1 MLRAN
6 RHNRHGFLSMLGRIL
21 LPSILL
27 VLSYGFWVSSNFK
40 DIAAGVALFLFGML
54 CMEQG
59 FKAYSGGTLQRVLS
73 ASTDRL
79 WKSLS
84 FGVVATTLMQ
94 SSSLVSVIT
103 ISFLSAQL
111 IGLAEGI
118 GIIFGANLGTTTG
131 AWIVA
136 GFGLKV
142 KLSAYALPIL
152 VFGVVLLMQSSQRIK
167 GLGWI
172 LVGIGFLFLGIHYM
186 KEGFSAYSQDIDLT
200 RYAISGIAGL
210 LVFTLIGIVA
220 TVVMQSSHATL
231 TLIITALAAGQITYE
246 NALALAIGANVGTTI
261 TAILG
266 SLSANISGKRLAAA
280 HLGFNTVTGLIAL
293 IFLQPLLA
301 AVEVVSSWVGIA
313 ATDHTLKLAVFH
325 TLFNLL
331 GVLLML
337 PLINR
342 LVLWLE
348 RRLKEDKVE
357 RDGPRYLSEA
367 SLALPD
373 VALQAV
379 TKETKHLFRNAF
391 TTIAHGASLRRSTVT
406 SDEDLQQLLD
416 IPGKVIELDM
426 DDNYARTIKD
436 IYSANIEFLSRAQA
450 EAPREYAESYNALR
464 RANMDVVA
472 AIKAVKHLRKNLL
485 PCMQSDNLAI
495 RREYNR
501 FRARIGEV
509 LRELAALRDS
519 DDAVVTLLSLD
530 QIRVEIVDAEN
541 HAARVVDKLI
551 RDGDITSQM
560 ATSLIN
566 DGAYVKEVIQK
577 LLDMNEELH
586 KAALPHDDA
595 VHDELALDADE
606 IDTIAEDVD
615 MDSPAGQV
623 HEEIR

>member
-1 MLRAN
+1 
-6 RHNRHGFLSMLGRIL
+6 MLGRIL

-84 FGVVATTLMQ
+84 FGVIATTLMQ

-142 KLSAYALPIL
+142 KLSTYALPIL

-200 RYAISGIAGL
+200 RYAISGLAGL
-210 LVFTLIGIVA
+210 MVFTLIGIVA

-280 HLGFNTVTGLIAL
+280 HLVFNMVTGLVAL
-293 IFLQPLLA
+293 IFIQPLLA

-313 ATDHTLKLAVFH
+313 ATDYTLKLAVFH

-342 LVLWLE
+342 LVIWLE
-348 RRLKEDKVE
+348 RRLKEDKLE

-391 TTIAHGASLRRSTVT
+391 TTIAHGASLRRATVT
-406 SDEDLQQLLD
+406 GDEDLQQLLD
-416 IPGKVIELDM
+416 LPGKVIELDL

-485 PCMQSDNLAI
+485 PCMQSDDLAI

-530 QIRVEIVDAEN
+530 QIRVEMVDAEK

-551 RDGDITSQM
+551 RDRDITSQM

-606 IDTIAEDVD
+606 IDNIAEDVD
-615 MDSPAGQV
+615 MASTARQV
-623 HEEIR
+623 REEIR

>member
-1 MLRAN
+1 
-6 RHNRHGFLSMLGRIL
+6 MLGRIL
-21 LPSILL
+21 LPSIFL

-59 FKAYSGGTLQRVLS
+59 FKAYSGGTLQRALS
-73 ASTDRL
+73 RSTDRL

-84 FGVVATTLMQ
+84 FGVVSTALMQ

-111 IGLAEGI
+111 IGLAGGI

-142 KLSAYALPIL
+142 NLSAYALPIL
-152 VFGVVLLMQSSQRIK
+152 VFGVVFLMQSSQKIK

-186 KEGFSAYSQDIDLT
+186 KEGFSAYSQHIDLT
-200 RYAISGIAGL
+200 QYAMTGVAGL
-210 LVFTLIGIVA
+210 LAFTLIGIAA
-220 TVVMQSSHATL
+220 TVIMQSSHATL
-231 TLIITALAAGQITYE
+231 TLIITALAVGQITYE
-246 NALALAIGANVGTTI
+246 NALALTIGANVGTTI

-280 HLGFNTVTGLIAL
+280 HLVFNLVTGLVAL
-293 IFLQPLLA
+293 VFLQPLLS
-301 AVEVVSSWVGIA
+301 AVDIISSWAGIGQ
-313 ATDHTLKLAVFH
+313 TDHTLKLAVFH

-337 PLINR
+337 PMINT
-342 LVLWLE
+342 LVSWLE
-348 RRLKEDKVE
+348 RHLREDKVE
-357 RDGPRYLSEA
+357 HDKPRYLSEA

-373 VALQAV
+373 IAMQAV
-379 TKETKHLFRNAF
+379 TKETQHLFRNAF
-391 TTIAHGASLRRSTVT
+391 TVIAHGISLRRASIT
-406 SDEDLQQLLD
+406 SDEDLWQLVQS
-416 IPGKVIELDM
+416 PGKIIVVDLD
-426 DDNYARTIKD
+426 DQYARNIKD

-450 EAPREYAESYNALR
+450 EAPREYAETYNALR

-485 PCMQSDNLAI
+485 PCMLSSNPDI
-495 RREYNR
+495 RREYNQ

-509 LRELAALRDS
+509 LRELATLRDG

-530 QIRVEIVDAEN
+530 QIRVAIVDAEN
-541 HAARVVDKLI
+541 QAARAVDKLI
-551 RDGDITSQM
+551 REGLITSQ
-560 ATSLIN
+560 AAASLIN
-566 DGAYVKEVIQK
+566 DGAYVKEVIRK
-577 LLDMNEELH
+577 LLDMYEELH
-586 KAALPHDDA
+586 KAGLTDGSE
-595 VHDELALDADE
+595 VHDELALESHE
-606 IDTIAEDVD
+606 IDTIAHEVD
-615 MDSPAGQV
+615 RDQAAKPSV
-623 HEEIR
+623 RN

>member
-1 MLRAN
+1 
-6 RHNRHGFLSMLGRIL
+6 MLGRIL
-21 LPSILL
+21 LPSIFL

-59 FKAYSGGTLQRVLS
+59 FKAYSGGTLQRALTR
-73 ASTDRL
+73 STNRL
-79 WKSLS
+79 WKSLT
-84 FGVVATTLMQ
+84 FGVVSTTLMQ

-142 KLSAYALPIL
+142 NLSAYALPIL
-152 VFGVVLLMQSSQRIK
+152 VFGVVFLMQSSQRIK

-186 KEGFSAYSQDIDLT
+186 KEGFAAYSQHIDLT
-200 RYAISGIAGL
+200 QYAMTGIAGL

-220 TVVMQSSHATL
+220 TVIMQSSHATL
-231 TLIITALAAGQITYE
+231 TLIITALAVGQITYE

-280 HLGFNTVTGLIAL
+280 HLVFNLVTAMVAL
-293 IFLQPLLA
+293 LFIQPLLS
-301 AVEVVSSWVGIA
+301 VVDVISSWVGIA
-313 ATDHTLKLAVFH
+313 ETDHTLKLAVFH

-337 PLINR
+337 PFINTM
-342 LVLWLE
+342 VTWLE
-348 RRLKEDKVE
+348 RRLREGKID

-373 VALQAV
+373 VAMTAV
-379 TKETKHLFRNAF
+379 TKETQHLFRNAF
-391 TTIAHGASLRRSTVT
+391 TVIAHGISLRRASIT
-406 SDEDLQQLLD
+406 SDEDLWHLVES
-416 IPGKVIELDM
+416 PGKIIALDL
-426 DDNYARTIKD
+426 DDQYARNIKD

-450 EAPREYAESYNALR
+450 EAPREFAEAYNALR

-485 PCMQSDNLAI
+485 PSMLSSNPDI

-509 LRELAALRDS
+509 LRELAALRDG

-530 QIRVEIVDAEN
+530 QIRVASVDAEKQ
-541 HAARVVDKLI
+541 AARAVDRLI
-551 RDGDITSQM
+551 RGGLISSQA

-566 DGAYVKEVIQK
+566 DGSYVKEVVQK
-577 LLDMNEELH
+577 LLAMYEELH
-586 KAALPHDDA
+586 KAALTHDDL
-595 VHDELALDADE
+595 VHDELALEPHE
-606 IDTIAEDVD
+606 IDTIADEVD
-615 MDSPAGQV
+615 RDEATEASA
-623 HEEIR
+623 RN

>member
-1 MLRAN
+1 
-6 RHNRHGFLSMLGRIL
+6 
-21 LPSILL
+21 
-27 VLSYGFWVSSNFK
+27 
-40 DIAAGVALFLFGML
+40 
-54 CMEQG
+54 
-59 FKAYSGGTLQRVLS
+59 
-73 ASTDRL
+73 
-79 WKSLS
+79 
-84 FGVVATTLMQ
+84 
-94 SSSLVSVIT
+94 
-103 ISFLSAQL
+103 
-111 IGLAEGI
+111 
-118 GIIFGANLGTTTG
+118 
-131 AWIVA
+131 
-136 GFGLKV
+136 
-142 KLSAYALPIL
+142 
-152 VFGVVLLMQSSQRIK
+152 
-167 GLGWI
+167 
-172 LVGIGFLFLGIHYM
+172 
-186 KEGFSAYSQDIDLT
+186 
-200 RYAISGIAGL
+200 
-210 LVFTLIGIVA
+210 
-220 TVVMQSSHATL
+220 
-231 TLIITALAAGQITYE
+231 
-246 NALALAIGANVGTTI
+246 
-261 TAILG
+261 
-266 SLSANISGKRLAAA
+266 
-280 HLGFNTVTGLIAL
+280 
-293 IFLQPLLA
+293 
-301 AVEVVSSWVGIA
+301 
-313 ATDHTLKLAVFH
+313 
-325 TLFNLL
+325 
-331 GVLLML
+331 ML

>member
-1 MLRAN
+1 
-6 RHNRHGFLSMLGRIL
+6 MLGRIL
-21 LPSILL
+21 LPSVFL
-27 VLSYGFWVSSNFK
+27 VLFYGFWVSSSFK
-40 DIAAGVALFLFGML
+40 DIAAGVSLFLFGML

-59 FKAYSGGTLQRVLS
+59 FRAYSGGTLQRVLTN
-73 ASTDRL
+73 STDRL
-79 WKSLS
+79 WKSLA
-84 FGVVATTLMQ
+84 FGVVSTSLMQ

-142 KLSAYALPIL
+142 NLSAYALPIL
-152 VFGVVLLMQSSQRIK
+152 VFGVVLLMQASKKAK
-167 GLGWI
+167 GFGWI
-172 LVGIGFLFLGIHYM
+172 LVGVGFLFLGIHYM
-186 KEGFSAYSQDIDLT
+186 KEGFYAYSQHIDLT
-200 RYAISGIAGL
+200 QYAMTGLAGL
-210 LVFTLIGIVA
+210 LVFTLIGVAA
-220 TVVMQSSHATL
+220 TVLMQSSHATL
-231 TLIITALAAGQITYE
+231 TLIITALAASQITYE

-280 HLGFNTVTGLIAL
+280 HLIFNLVTGLVAL
-293 IFLQPLLA
+293 VFIQPLLIT
-301 AVEVVSSWVGIA
+301 VEYISAWVGIDA
-313 ATDHTLKLAVFH
+313 DNYTLKLAVFH
-325 TLFNLL
+325 TLFNVL

-342 LVLWLE
+342 MVVWLE
-348 RRLKEDKVE
+348 RKLRADKME

-367 SLALPD
+367 SLAIPE

-379 TKETKHLFRNAF
+379 TKETIHLFRNAF
-391 TTIAHGASLRRSTVT
+391 TIIGHGVNLRRASIT
-406 SDEDLQQLLD
+406 SDQDLQLLVNST
-416 IPGKVIELDM
+416 GKIIQIDLD
-426 DDNYARTIKD
+426 DQYVRNIKD
-436 IYSANIEFLSRAQA
+436 IYSANIEFLSHAQA
-450 EAPREYAESYNALR
+450 EAPREYAEAFNALR

-485 PCMQSDNLAI
+485 PALRSDNLDI

-509 LRELAALRDS
+509 LRGLAELRDS
-519 DDAVVTLLSLD
+519 DDSVIALLSLD
-530 QIRVEIVDAEN
+530 RIRVGNVDAEKY
-541 HAARVVDKLI
+541 ATGVVDRLI
-551 RDGDITSQM
+551 RDGIASSQA

-566 DGAYVKEVIQK
+566 DGAYVKEVVQK

-586 KAALPHDDA
+586 KAALPHDDPI
-595 VHDELALDADE
+595 HDELALAPDE
-606 IDTIAEDVD
+606 IDSIADE
-615 MDSPAGQV
+615 P
-623 HEEIR
+623 

>member
-1 MLRAN
+1 
-6 RHNRHGFLSMLGRIL
+6 MLGRIL
-21 LPSILL
+21 LPSIFL
-27 VLSYGFWVSSNFK
+27 VLSYGLWVSSNFK

-152 VFGVVLLMQSSQRIK
+152 VFGVVFLMQSSQKIK

-200 RYAISGIAGL
+200 QYAMSGIAGL
-210 LVFTLIGIVA
+210 LVFTLIGVFA

-280 HLGFNTVTGLIAL
+280 HLVFNVVTGLVAL
-293 IFLQPLLA
+293 IFMQPLLA

-337 PLINR
+337 PLISR
-342 LVLWLE
+342 LVTWLE
-348 RRLKEDKVE
+348 HRLRADKVE

-391 TTIAHGASLRRSTVT
+391 TTIAHGTSLRRATIT

-416 IPGKVIELDM
+416 IPGKVIELDV

-485 PCMQSDNLAI
+485 PSMHSDNLAI

-509 LRELAALRDS
+509 LRELAALRDA

-530 QIRVEIVDAEN
+530 QIRVEMVDAEN
-541 HAARVVDKLI
+541 HAARAVDQLI
-551 RDGDITSQM
+551 RDGEITSQM

-577 LLDMNEELH
+577 LLDMYEELH

-595 VHDELALDADE
+595 VHDELALDPDE
-606 IDTIAEDVD
+606 IDSIADEVDVA
-615 MDSPAGQV
+615 SPARQV
-623 HEEIR
+623 REEVI

>member
-1 MLRAN
+1 
-6 RHNRHGFLSMLGRIL
+6 MLGRIL
-21 LPSILL
+21 LPSIFL

-59 FKAYSGGTLQRVLS
+59 FKAYSGGTLQRVLTR
-73 ASTDRL
+73 STNRL
-79 WKSLS
+79 WKSLT
-84 FGVVATTLMQ
+84 FGVVSTTLMQ

-142 KLSAYALPIL
+142 NLSAYALPIL
-152 VFGVVLLMQSSQRIK
+152 VFGVVFLMQSSQRIK

-186 KEGFSAYSQDIDLT
+186 KEGFAAYSQHIDLT
-200 RYAISGIAGL
+200 QYAMTGIAGL

-220 TVVMQSSHATL
+220 TVIMQSSHATL
-231 TLIITALAAGQITYE
+231 TLIITALAVGQITYE

-280 HLGFNTVTGLIAL
+280 HLVFNLVTGLVAL
-293 IFLQPLLA
+293 VFMQPLLG
-301 AVEVVSSWVGIA
+301 AVDIISSWVGIA
-313 ATDHTLKLAVFH
+313 ETDHTLKLAVFH

-337 PLINR
+337 PMINT
-342 LVLWLE
+342 LVTWLE
-348 RRLKEDKVE
+348 RRLREDKVE
-357 RDGPRYLSEA
+357 RDRPRYLSEA

-373 VALQAV
+373 VALTAV
-379 TKETKHLFRNAF
+379 TKETQHLFRNAF
-391 TTIAHGASLRRSTVT
+391 TVIAHGISLRRASITG
-406 SDEDLQQLLD
+406 DEDLWRLVET
-416 IPGKVIELDM
+416 PGKIITLDL
-426 DDNYARTIKD
+426 DDQYARNIKD

-450 EAPREYAESYNALR
+450 EAPREYAEAYNALR

-485 PCMQSDNLAI
+485 PCMQSSNPDI

-509 LRELAALRDS
+509 LRELAALRDG

-530 QIRVEIVDAEN
+530 QIRVAIVDAKN
-541 HAARVVDKLI
+541 QAARAVDKLI
-551 RDGDITSQM
+551 RGGLITSQA

-566 DGAYVKEVIQK
+566 DGSYVKEVIQK
-577 LLDMNEELH
+577 LLDMYEELH
-586 KAALPHDDA
+586 KAALTDDEE
-595 VHDELALDADE
+595 VHDELALEPHE
-606 IDTIAEDVD
+606 IDTIADEVD
-615 MDSPAGQV
+615 RDEAAEASV
-623 HEEIR
+623 RN

>member
-1 MLRAN
+1 
-6 RHNRHGFLSMLGRIL
+6 MLGRIL
-21 LPSILL
+21 LPSIFM

-59 FKAYSGGTLQRVLS
+59 FKAYSGGTLQRVLTR
-73 ASTDRL
+73 STDRL
-79 WKSLS
+79 WKSLT
-84 FGVVATTLMQ
+84 FGIVSTTLMQ

-152 VFGVVLLMQSSQRIK
+152 VFGVVFLMQSSQKVK

-172 LVGIGFLFLGIHYM
+172 PVGIGFLFLGIHYM
-186 KEGFSAYSQDIDLT
+186 KEGFFAYSQTIDLT
-200 RYAISGIAGL
+200 QYAMTGIAGL

-220 TVVMQSSHATL
+220 TVIMQSSHATL
-231 TLIITALAAGQITYE
+231 TLIITALAVGQITYD

-280 HLGFNTVTGLIAL
+280 HLVFNLVTGLAAL
-293 IFLQPLLA
+293 VFMQPLLV
-301 AVEVVSSWVGIA
+301 AVDTISAWVGIA
-313 ATDHTLKLAVFH
+313 QNDHTLKLAVFH

-337 PLINR
+337 PMINT
-342 LVLWLE
+342 LVKWLE
-348 RRLKEDKVE
+348 LRLREDKAE

-379 TKETKHLFRNAF
+379 TKETQHLFRNAF
-391 TTIAHGASLRRSTVT
+391 TVIAHGISLRRASITG
-406 SDEDLQQLLD
+406 DEDLWRLVES
-416 IPGKVIELDM
+416 PGKIISLDL
-426 DDNYARTIKD
+426 DDQYVRNIKD

-450 EAPREYAESYNALR
+450 EAPRELADAYNALR

-485 PCMQSDNLAI
+485 PSMVSDNTYI
-495 RREYNR
+495 RREYNH

-509 LRELAALRDS
+509 LRELAALRDG

-530 QIRVEIVDAEN
+530 KIRVAIVDTEN
-541 HAARVVDKLI
+541 QAALAVDKLI
-551 RDGDITSQM
+551 REGLITSLA

-566 DGAYVKEVIQK
+566 DGTYVKEVIQR
-577 LLDMNEELH
+577 LLDMYEALH
-586 KAALPHDDA
+586 KAALTADDEL
-595 VHDELALDADE
+595 HDELALEPHE
-606 IDTIAEDVD
+606 IDTIADAVARDQAAET
-615 MDSPAGQV
+615 SL
-623 HEEIR
+623 RN

>member
-1 MLRAN
+1 
-6 RHNRHGFLSMLGRIL
+6 MLGRIL
-21 LPSILL
+21 LPSIFLA
-27 VLSYGFWVSSNFK
+27 LSYGFWVSGNFK

-59 FKAYSGGTLQRVLS
+59 FKAYSGGTLQRVLTR
-73 ASTDRL
+73 STDRL
-79 WKSLS
+79 WKSLT
-84 FGVVATTLMQ
+84 FGMVSTTLMQ

-142 KLSAYALPIL
+142 NLSAYALPIL
-152 VFGVVLLMQSSQRIK
+152 VFGVVFLMQSSQRIK

-186 KEGFSAYSQDIDLT
+186 KEGFAAYSQHIDLT
-200 RYAISGIAGL
+200 QYAMTGIAGL
-210 LVFTLIGIVA
+210 QVFTLIGIVA
-220 TVVMQSSHATL
+220 TVIMQSSHATL
-231 TLIITALAAGQITYE
+231 TLIITALAVGQITYE

-280 HLGFNTVTGLIAL
+280 HLVFNLVTAMVAL
-293 IFLQPLLA
+293 LFMQPLLS
-301 AVEVVSSWVGIA
+301 AVDVISSWVGIA
-313 ATDHTLKLAVFH
+313 ETDHTLKLAVFH

-337 PLINR
+337 PFINT
-342 LVLWLE
+342 LVTWLE
-348 RRLKEDKVE
+348 RRLREEKVE
-357 RDGPRYLSEA
+357 RDRPRYLSEA

-373 VALQAV
+373 VALTAV
-379 TKETKHLFRNAF
+379 TKETQHLFRNAF
-391 TTIAHGASLRRSTVT
+391 TVIAHGISLRRASITG
-406 SDEDLQQLLD
+406 DEDLWQLVET
-416 IPGKVIELDM
+416 PGKIITLDL
-426 DDNYARTIKD
+426 DDQYVRNIKD

-450 EAPREYAESYNALR
+450 EAPREYAEAYNALR

-485 PCMQSDNLAI
+485 PCMQSSNPDI

-509 LRELAALRDS
+509 LRELAALRDG

-530 QIRVEIVDAEN
+530 QIRVAIVDAEN
-541 HAARVVDKLI
+541 QAARAVDKLI
-551 RDGDITSQM
+551 RGGLITSQA

-566 DGAYVKEVIQK
+566 DGSYVKEVIQK
-577 LLDMNEELH
+577 LLDMYEEVH
-586 KAALPHDDA
+586 KAALTDDDE
-595 VHDELALDADE
+595 VHDELALE
-606 IDTIAEDVD
+606 PHELDTIAEEVD
-615 MDSPAGQV
+615 RDEAAEASV
-623 HEEIR
+623 RN

>member
-1 MLRAN
+1 
-6 RHNRHGFLSMLGRIL
+6 MLGRIL
-21 LPSILL
+21 LPSIFL

-59 FKAYSGGTLQRVLS
+59 FKAYSGGTLQRVLTS
-73 ASTDRL
+73 STDRL
-79 WKSLS
+79 WKSLT
-84 FGVVATTLMQ
+84 FGVVSTTLMQ

-142 KLSAYALPIL
+142 NLSAYALPIL
-152 VFGVVLLMQSSQRIK
+152 VFGVVFLMQSSQRIK

-186 KEGFSAYSQDIDLT
+186 KEGFAAYSQHIDLT
-200 RYAISGIAGL
+200 QYAMTGIAGL

-220 TVVMQSSHATL
+220 TVIMQSSHATL
-231 TLIITALAAGQITYE
+231 TLIITALAVGQITYE

-280 HLGFNTVTGLIAL
+280 HLVFNMVTGLVAL
-293 IFLQPLLA
+293 VFIQPLLG
-301 AVEVVSSWVGIA
+301 AVDIISSWVGIA
-313 ATDHTLKLAVFH
+313 ETDHTLKLAVFH

-337 PLINR
+337 PMINT
-342 LVLWLE
+342 LVTWLE
-348 RRLKEDKVE
+348 RRLREDKVE
-357 RDGPRYLSEA
+357 RDRPRYLSEA

-373 VALQAV
+373 VALTAV
-379 TKETKHLFRNAF
+379 TKETQHLFRNAF
-391 TTIAHGASLRRSTVT
+391 TVIAHGISLRRASIT
-406 SDEDLQQLLD
+406 SDEDLWQLVET
-416 IPGKVIELDM
+416 PGKIITLDL
-426 DDNYARTIKD
+426 DDQYARNIKD
-436 IYSANIEFLSRAQA
+436 IYSANIEFLSRAQS
-450 EAPREYAESYNALR
+450 EAPREYAEAYNALR

-485 PCMQSDNLAI
+485 PCMLSGNPDI

-501 FRARIGEV
+501 FRARIGVV
-509 LRELAALRDS
+509 LRELAALRDG

-530 QIRVEIVDAEN
+530 QIRVAIVDAEN
-541 HAARVVDKLI
+541 QAARAVDKLI
-551 RDGDITSQM
+551 RKGLITSQA

-566 DGAYVKEVIQK
+566 DGTYVKEVIQK
-577 LLDMNEELH
+577 LLDMYEELH
-586 KAALPHDDA
+586 KAALTDDDE
-595 VHDELALDADE
+595 VHDELALEPHE
-606 IDTIAEDVD
+606 IDTIADEVD
-615 MDSPAGQV
+615 REQAAETSV
-623 HEEIR
+623 RN

>member
-1 MLRAN
+1 
-6 RHNRHGFLSMLGRIL
+6 MLGRIL
-21 LPSILL
+21 LPSIFL

-59 FKAYSGGTLQRVLS
+59 FKAYSGGTLQRVLTR
-73 ASTDRL
+73 STNRL
-79 WKSLS
+79 WKSLT
-84 FGVVATTLMQ
+84 FGVVSTTLMQ

-142 KLSAYALPIL
+142 NLSAYALPIL
-152 VFGVVLLMQSSQRIK
+152 VFGVVFLMQSSQRIK

-186 KEGFSAYSQDIDLT
+186 KEGFAAYSQHIDLT
-200 RYAISGIAGL
+200 QYAMTGIAGL

-220 TVVMQSSHATL
+220 TVIMQSSHATL
-231 TLIITALAAGQITYE
+231 TLIITALAVGQITYE

-280 HLGFNTVTGLIAL
+280 HLVFNLVTGLVAL
-293 IFLQPLLA
+293 VFMQPLLG
-301 AVEVVSSWVGIA
+301 AVDIISSWVGIA
-313 ATDHTLKLAVFH
+313 ETDHTLKLAVFH

-337 PLINR
+337 PMINT
-342 LVLWLE
+342 LVTWLE
-348 RRLKEDKVE
+348 RRLREDKVE
-357 RDGPRYLSEA
+357 RDRPRYLSEA

-373 VALQAV
+373 VALTAV
-379 TKETKHLFRNAF
+379 TKETQHLFRNAF
-391 TTIAHGASLRRSTVT
+391 TVIAHGISLRRASITG
-406 SDEDLQQLLD
+406 DEDLWRLVET
-416 IPGKVIELDM
+416 PGKIITLDL
-426 DDNYARTIKD
+426 DDQYARNIKD

-450 EAPREYAESYNALR
+450 EAPREYAEAYNGLR

-485 PCMQSDNLAI
+485 PCMQSSNPDI

-509 LRELAALRDS
+509 LRELAALRDG

-530 QIRVEIVDAEN
+530 QIRVAIVDAKN
-541 HAARVVDKLI
+541 QAARAVDKLI
-551 RDGDITSQM
+551 RGGLITSQA

-566 DGAYVKEVIQK
+566 DGSYVKEVIQK
-577 LLDMNEELH
+577 LLDMYEELH
-586 KAALPHDDA
+586 KAALTDDEE
-595 VHDELALDADE
+595 VHDELALEPHE
-606 IDTIAEDVD
+606 IDTIADEVD
-615 MDSPAGQV
+615 RDEAAEASV
-623 HEEIR
+623 RN

>member
-1 MLRAN
+1 
-6 RHNRHGFLSMLGRIL
+6 MLGRIL
-21 LPSILL
+21 LPSIFL
-27 VLSYGFWVSSNFK
+27 VLSYGFWVSTNFK

-59 FKAYSGGTLQRVLS
+59 FKAYSGGTLQRVLTK
-73 ASTDRL
+73 STDQL
-79 WKSLS
+79 WKSLT
-84 FGVVATTLMQ
+84 FGVVSTTLMQ

-142 KLSAYALPIL
+142 NLSAYALPIL
-152 VFGVVLLMQSSQRIK
+152 VFGVVFLMQSSQRIK

-186 KEGFSAYSQDIDLT
+186 KEGFSAYSQHIDLT
-200 RYAISGIAGL
+200 QYAMTGIAGL

-231 TLIITALAAGQITYE
+231 TLIITALAVGQITYE

-280 HLGFNTVTGLIAL
+280 HLVFNMVTGLVAL
-293 IFLQPLLA
+293 VFIQPLLG
-301 AVEVVSSWVGIA
+301 VVDIISSWVGIA
-313 ATDHTLKLAVFH
+313 ETDHTLKLAVFH

-337 PLINR
+337 PMINT
-342 LVLWLE
+342 LVTWLE
-348 RRLKEDKVE
+348 RRLREEKVE
-357 RDGPRYLSEA
+357 RDRPRYLSEA

-373 VALQAV
+373 VALTAV
-379 TKETKHLFRNAF
+379 TKETQHLFRNAF
-391 TTIAHGASLRRSTVT
+391 TVIAHGISLRRASIT
-406 SDEDLQQLLD
+406 SDEDLWQLVES
-416 IPGKVIELDM
+416 PGKIIALDL
-426 DDNYARTIKD
+426 DDQYARNIKD

-450 EAPREYAESYNALR
+450 EAPREYAEAYNALR

-485 PCMQSDNLAI
+485 PCMLSSNPAI

-509 LRELAALRDS
+509 LRELAALRDG

-530 QIRVEIVDAEN
+530 QIRVAIVDAEKQ
-541 HAARVVDKLI
+541 ATRAVDKLI
-551 RDGDITSQM
+551 RKGLITSQA

-566 DGAYVKEVIQK
+566 DGTYVKEVIQK
-577 LLDMNEELH
+577 LLDMYEELH
-586 KAALPHDDA
+586 KAALADDDE
-595 VHDELALDADE
+595 VHDELALEPHE
-606 IDTIAEDVD
+606 IDTIADEADREQATEA
-615 MDSPAGQV
+615 SL
-623 HEEIR
+623 RN

>member
-1 MLRAN
+1 
-6 RHNRHGFLSMLGRIL
+6 MLGRIL
-21 LPSILL
+21 LPSIFL
-27 VLSYGFWVSSNFK
+27 VLSYGFWVSNNFK
-40 DIAAGVALFLFGML
+40 DLSAGVALFLFGML

-59 FKAYSGGTLQRVLS
+59 FKAFSGGALQRILNR
-73 ASTDRL
+73 STDRL

-84 FGVVATTLMQ
+84 FGIVSTTLMQ

-152 VFGVVLLMQSSQRIK
+152 VFGVVFLMQSSQKLK
-167 GLGWI
+167 GVGWV

-186 KEGFSAYSQDIDLT
+186 KEGFSAYSQHIDLT
-200 RYAISGIAGL
+200 EYAMTGIAGL

-220 TVVMQSSHATL
+220 TVIMQSSHATL
-231 TLIITALAAGQITYE
+231 TLIITALAASQITYE

-266 SLSANISGKRLAAA
+266 SIGATISGRRLAAA
-280 HLGFNTVTGLIAL
+280 HLAFNLVTGLVAL
-293 IFLQPLLA
+293 VFITPLLNV
-301 AVEVVSSWVGIA
+301 VEVISAFVGIG
-313 ATDHTLKLAVFH
+313 ATDYTLKLAVFH

-331 GVLLML
+331 GVLIML

-342 LVLWLE
+342 MVVFLE
-348 RRLKEDKVE
+348 HRLREDKPE
-357 RDGPRYLSEA
+357 RDGPRYLSDA
-367 SLALPD
+367 SLEIPE

-379 TKETKHLFRNAF
+379 TKETQHLFSNAF
-391 TTIAHGASLRRSTVT
+391 TVIAHGVSLRRADITGE
-406 SDEDLQQLLD
+406 EDLQELVD
-416 IPGKVIELDM
+416 APGKVIEMDLD
-426 DDNYARTIKD
+426 DLYARNIKD

-450 EAPREYAESYNALR
+450 SAPRDYAEAYNALR

-485 PCMQSDNLAI
+485 PSMHSVHSDI

-501 FRARIGEV
+501 FRARIGAV
-509 LRELAALRDS
+509 LRELAALREG
-519 DDAVVTLLSLD
+519 DAIVTLLSLD
-530 QIRVEIVDAEN
+530 QIRVGIVDAEK
-541 HAARVVDKLI
+541 HSARVVDTLI
-551 RDGDITSQM
+551 REGIITSQM

-566 DGAYVKEVIQK
+566 DSAYVKEVIGK

-586 KAALPHDDA
+586 KADLNYDDS

-606 IDTIAEDVD
+606 IAIIAGEKNLG
-615 MDSPAGQV
+615 AT
-623 HEEIR
+623 EK